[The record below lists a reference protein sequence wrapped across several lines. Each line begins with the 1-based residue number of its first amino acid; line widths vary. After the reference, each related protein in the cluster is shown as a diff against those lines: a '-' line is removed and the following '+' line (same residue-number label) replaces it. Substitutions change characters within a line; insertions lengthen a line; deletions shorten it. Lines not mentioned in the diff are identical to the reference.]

1 MALYCANT
9 LDQYDFQI
17 GAAVKIQNND
27 SVSAM
32 VLAYSR
38 DKILPDLIAALRN
51 QTRAPDEII
60 VINQGNDPVIASWL
74 AEQKDLTVITQE
86 NLGSAGGFCTGI
98 VESIHRGHGWTWIFD
113 DDAVPALTALEE
125 LVMCPYFKREETV
138 FLGSRIID
146 RHGKT
151 YMSPGGS
158 ESIAWYGTVLED
170 KCVEAVDGCWLGLL
184 VRTQAVYEAGLPVAE
199 FFLWDEDREFI
210 GRLVRYGKGY
220 CVLTSVVTHFQD
232 DNFEPFGKD
241 FIKIAYY
248 ARNHV
253 ARAKLVPGSFAVRIL
268 RVSREVIRGG
278 IRILKG
284 EWPLRVLPWVLK
296 GAFLFWPRI
305 KYIERIME
313 STVVRVER

>member
-1 MALYCANT
+1 MSVY
-9 LDQYDFQI
+9 
-17 GAAVKIQNND
+17 ND
-27 SVSAM
+27 NRVSAV

-38 DKILPDLIAALRN
+38 DVILPDLIAALRN
-51 QTRAPDEII
+51 QTRCPDEII
-60 VINQGNDPVIASWL
+60 VINQGSNQSIAKWL
-74 AEQKDLTVITQE
+74 AEQHDLTVITQE

-98 VESIHRGHGWTWIFD
+98 VKSIQHGHGWTWIFD

-125 LVMCPYFKREETV
+125 LVKCPYFKQQQTV

-210 GRLVRYGKGY
+210 SRLARIGKGY
-220 CVLTSVVTHFQD
+220 CVLTSVITHYQNESFD
-232 DNFEPFGKD
+232 PFGSDYFKV
-241 FIKIAYY
+241 AYF
-248 ARNHV
+248 ARNRV
-253 ARAKLVPGSFAVRIL
+253 ARAKLIPGSFASKVFRVLREVFRGISRIL
-268 RVSREVIRGG
+268 N
-278 IRILKG
+278 G
-284 EWPLRVLPWVLK
+284 EWPLRVLPWIIK
-296 GAFLFWPRI
+296 GAVLFWPRI
-305 KYIERIME
+305 EYIKKNNE
-313 STVVRVER
+313 SVSSSLTEMHLKK